1 MSESRLRVV
10 LIAVAVLL
18 GGLTAAL
25 VVLWRDVQAADA
37 RVLEMSTEL
46 EAAQAEVVELRGR
59 VTSLE
64 EESGVGTLGVEDVE
78 RLFQQFLEQQGLDD
92 LPGRLEDELG
102 GLRDRLG
109 LPSG

>member
-1 MSESRLRVV
+1 MRVAMIV
-10 LIAVAVLL
+10 VAVVL

-25 VVLWRDVQAADA
+25 VVMWQELQTAEERTVVMA
-37 RVLEMSTEL
+37 TEL
-46 EAAQAEVVELRGR
+46 AAAQAEVDELRGR
-59 VTSLE
+59 VASLE

-78 RLFQQFLEQQGLDD
+78 RLFQQFLAEQGLDD

-109 LPSG
+109 LPFG